1 MVNRRHVLC
10 LAGLS
15 AAVLY
20 RAQAAEAA
28 DDRVVIDKS
37 YGVKGDG
44 ATNDRAALQAALDAS
59 VGRTLLITGQCRIDV
74 KGLDIRSGSHVS
86 FAPGASI
93 SLLPHTSASYQM
105 LRVWDA
111 RDVLIENAF
120 LDGQKRLN
128 RTTPDP
134 KGGGFGMGIS
144 LAGSTNIRIVAPV
157 TNDCWGDGIY
167 IANSYKT
174 HAPSSAIHVSD
185 HRASGC
191 RRQGVSIISGR
202 DIMFERA
209 VWENI
214 GGTLPSAGLDL
225 EPNSNADVLE
235 NIRIVQPVTRRCAV
249 GILVYL
255 PTLAGKYRKEID
267 VRIVHHRDEGS
278 TQAAFCVYGVK
289 GKGGVTGKI
298 LSQSP
303 TWVNAPR
310 RPFISY
316 DADSAGPAIEITDR
330 TVER

>member
-15 AAVLY
+15 AAVLC

-28 DDRVVIDKS
+28 DERVVIDKS

-74 KGLDIRSGSHVS
+74 KGLDIPSGSRVS
-86 FAPGASI
+86 FATGASI
-93 SLLPHTSASYQM
+93 SLLPHTSANYQM

-185 HRASGC
+185 HRASG
-191 RRQGVSIISGR
+191 
-202 DIMFERA
+202 
-209 VWENI
+209 
-214 GGTLPSAGLDL
+214 
-225 EPNSNADVLE
+225 
-235 NIRIVQPVTRRCAV
+235 
-249 GILVYL
+249 
-255 PTLAGKYRKEID
+255 
-267 VRIVHHRDEGS
+267 
-278 TQAAFCVYGVK
+278 
-289 GKGGVTGKI
+289 
-298 LSQSP
+298 
-303 TWVNAPR
+303 
-310 RPFISY
+310 
-316 DADSAGPAIEITDR
+316 
-330 TVER
+330 